1 MIDDNMVSHSTMNAM
16 RLYKPKLL
24 KYETVKVPE
33 ISKGEILVKNHVT
46 LTCGTD
52 LKMYKRGHP
61 YAKLPL
67 IIGHE
72 FAGEVERVNK
82 VTDFQEGNRVVAAN
96 SAPCNECFYC
106 KKGKHNLCRKIDK
119 ALIGF
124 TCDGAYAEYIRVPHH
139 IVKYNT
145 HVVPDHVS
153 YSEAALLEPL
163 ACVIHGFERTH
174 MQYGDHVVIIGAG
187 PIGLM
192 HLQLAK
198 KMGCEITVVTGKSD
212 NRLAVAKEL
221 GATTVI
227 NASKEDPLDK
237 VGALTDNIGADI
249 VIEAAGLP
257 KTWEQAVMMT
267 RKGGTVLLFG
277 GCKKGMVVSFDTYH
291 IHYGELTILGVFHHT
306 PDSVKKALALLSS
319 KVVSSEK
326 IITHEETLPNLE
338 IALHM
343 MDEGKASKIAIK
355 P

>member
-1 MIDDNMVSHSTMNAM
+1 MVRHSNMNAM

-24 KYETVKVPE
+24 KYESVKVPE
-33 ISKGEILVKNHVT
+33 ISKGEILVKNRVT

-72 FAGEVERVNK
+72 FAGEVEKVNK
-82 VTDFQEGNRVVAAN
+82 VTDFKEEMRVVAAN

-106 KKGKHNLCRKIDK
+106 KKGKQNLCRKIDET
-119 ALIGF
+119 LIGF
-124 TCDGAYAEYIRVPHH
+124 TCDGAYAEYIRIPAH

-145 HVVPDHVS
+145 HIVPDHVS
-153 YSEAALLEPL
+153 FSEAALLEPL
-163 ACVIHGFERTH
+163 ACVIHGFELTNT
-174 MQYGDHVVIIGAG
+174 QYGDHVVIIGAG

-221 GATTVI
+221 GASTVI
-227 NASKEDPLDK
+227 NASKEEPLMK
-237 VGALTDNIGADI
+237 IREITDSIGADI
-249 VIEAAGLP
+249 VIEAAGQS
-257 KTWEQAVMMT
+257 KTWEQAVMMA

-277 GCKKGMVVSFDTYH
+277 GCKRGTTVSFDTYH
-291 IHYGELTILGVFHHT
+291 VHYGELTVLGVFHHT

-326 IITHEETLPNLE
+326 IITHQKNLQDLE
-338 IALHM
+338 IALNM
-343 MDEGKASKIAIK
+343 MDEGRASKIAIK